1 MKRSKDTLNDHWD
14 SIKWNDICIPGDR
27 EKKNRG
33 RDRKVIRKKKVAENF
48 PALKKETDIQVQE
61 FQSSK

>member
-1 MKRSKDTLNDHWD
+1 MIIGTASSGMTSVFQGTERKKTEEG
-14 SIKWNDICIPGDR
+14 I
-27 EKKNRG
+27 EKLLE
-33 RDRKVIRKKKVAENF
+33 KKKVAENF

>member
-1 MKRSKDTLNDHWD
+1 MIIGTASSGMTSVFQGTER
-14 SIKWNDICIPGDR
+14 
-27 EKKNRG
+27 KKNRG